1 MSKHTKMPPPTF
13 EDFRLTEEQQ
23 LARLDEYGTG
33 DGLTLTNHET
43 EYRLQEIS
51 KATAGIKKLLAQAEA
66 LAHRGALADL
76 LPGPEHKKFTNAIV
90 IQRLRGAVRALEMVL
105 MRLKSL
111 VSEYELKEGIRK

>member
-1 MSKHTKMPPPTF
+1 MTTKISSPTF

-23 LARLDEYGTG
+23 LARLDGAG
-33 DGLTLTNHET
+33 GSLALTNHET

-66 LAHRGALADL
+66 IAHRATLADH

-90 IQRLRGAVRALEMVL
+90 IQRLRRAVKGIEMVL

-111 VSEYELKEGIRK
+111 VSEYELKEEIRK